1 MTALGFHVDKKQF
14 ENGAFRKRLRHDNHV
29 ISVTEFSSSTNL
41 K

>member
-29 ISVTEFSSSTNL
+29 ISVTEFKMSSDG
-41 K
+41 